1 MRIIKPYLNNI
12 IFGYFGAYKV
22 YPFSASGGICQSDL
36 ICAVLIK
43 QLAVKV
49 YIHCDMVEKKVKI
62 RTLVKFPSEAA
73 FQYNL
78 IPQNSK
84 RCSESQ
90 EGMNPAITSSKSKA
104 ELTSVNGKMTGNENK
119 IINYGTDP
127 AAFDSAVANRHIIL
141 LH

>member
-22 YPFSASGGICQSDL
+22 YPFSASGGVCQSDL

-73 FQYNL
+73 FQYNTAVICGNIRIL
-78 IPQNSK
+78 GQRVP
-84 RCSESQ
+84 RC
-90 EGMNPAITSSKSKA
+90 PIVKA
-104 ELTSVNGKMTGNENK
+104 VFAYKMCVGFN
-119 IINYGTDP
+119 
-127 AAFDSAVANRHIIL
+127 L
-141 LH
+141 